1 MLVADAE
8 FANFAD
14 NSTIYAARN
23 SIEERRKE
31 SKSATDWFK
40 ITDMIVNPDKFQVMV
55 MSCDKKENKHNL
67 TIYK

>member
-1 MLVADAE
+1 MLVVDAE

-55 MSCDKKENKHNL
+55 MSYDKKENKHNL

>member
-1 MLVADAE
+1 MLVVDAE

-14 NSTIYAARN
+14 NSTIYAARK